1 MTERHEGTELHLTN
15 EGVTEVAHFELL
27 EERAQLEKRRELAST
42 VRVRREVER
51 RTVTLTA
58 ELLTETVFIEVVR
71 GVGTGGVVIDGVPL
85 AEGEVREI
93 VTYREEAE
101 VVKRPVVAEE
111 VRLLKRAVTNRE
123 TFDVQLG
130 REVLR
135 FVRAEAGELL
145 PGDVGSSATIDRQ
158 DVRLDDRNIGGER

>member
-1 MTERHEGTELHLTN
+1 MTERNELGTEVPLGT
-15 EGVTEVAHFELL
+15 EGNVTEVARFELL
-27 EERAQLEKRRELAST
+27 EERAQVEKRREVAST

-58 ELLTETVFIEVVR
+58 ELLTETVFVEVVR
-71 GVGTGGVVIDGVPL
+71 GSGVGSVVIDGVPL
-85 AEGEVREI
+85 AEGETREI

-101 VVKRPVVAEE
+101 VVKRPVIAEE

-123 TFDVQLG
+123 TLDVELG

-135 FVRAEAGELL
+135 FVRAEPADLET
-145 PGDVGSSATIDRQ
+145 PDVG
-158 DVRLDDRNIGGER
+158 VRNIGGES